1 MTRRELLRRAGLLG
15 AASLIPCFSACK
27 PGRSAE
33 GGETSTDE
41 SETDESAT
49 SESGTGETGGDDGL
63 PTYEWEGEP
72 GPETTFSHG
81 VASGDPLA
89 DSVILWTRI
98 SADDMPELESFFE
111 LALDPAFEMRVAA
124 DWIPATDA
132 SRDFTVKIDVDAL
145 VPGTTYYYRFYAL
158 GRVSPIGRTRTAPS
172 GSVEQLRF
180 AVCTCASYAH
190 GYFHAYAE
198 IAARADLDAVLHL
211 GDYIYE
217 FGDGEY
223 GDLRPIDPLSE
234 LLTLDDYRRR
244 YRLYHTDPSLQEV
257 HRQHPFIVT
266 WDDHEIANDG
276 WVDGA
281 ANHDEASEG
290 PWAERRAAGIQAY
303 FEWLPLREGLPGRIY
318 RDLPYG
324 ELADLLVLD
333 TRYEGREL
341 QINLVSDPEPLVAIN
356 DPDRQMLGA
365 EQEAWLFD
373 RLSTSSS
380 TWIVLVQQIMLAQFT
395 LQVGQPGQPSRPLFS
410 DLWDGYDGAR
420 RRLYAHLREQGIG
433 NLVVVTGDVHAS
445 FASELTEDP
454 RVDYDPMTGAASVA
468 VEFVTPSVT
477 SPGLGFDDATLT
489 VMRNANPHWKFVDV
503 VQHGY
508 VTLDVR
514 PERVQADW
522 WLYSGGQITSP
533 DFVASDA
540 GPSWAVHAGESVLVE
555 ADAPASE
562 KPEPPALA
570 P

>member
-1 MTRRELLRRAGLLG
+1 MLGDAMSLTRRELLRRAGLLG
-15 AASLIPCFSACK
+15 AASLIPSFTACK
-27 PGRSAE
+27 PGGATGDTTE
-33 GGETSTDE
+33 TGESG
-41 SETDESAT
+41 
-49 SESGTGETGGDDGL
+49 SESGTGETGDGDGL
-63 PTYEWEGEP
+63 PTYHWEGEP

-89 DSVILWTRI
+89 DSVILWTRV
-98 SADDMPELESFFE
+98 SPDDATEVESFFE

-145 VPGTTYYYRFYAL
+145 APGTTYYYRFHAL

-180 AVCTCASYAH
+180 ALCTCASFAH
-190 GYFHAYAE
+190 GHFHVYAE
-198 IAARADLDAVLHL
+198 IGARADLDAVLHL

-223 GDLRPIDPLSE
+223 GDFRALDPSTE
-234 LLTLDDYRRR
+234 LITLDDYRRR
-244 YRLYHTDPSLQEV
+244 YRLYRSDPGLQEA

-276 WVDGA
+276 WTDGA

-290 PWAERRAAGIQAY
+290 SWADRRTAGTQAY
-303 FEWLPLREGLPGRIY
+303 FEWLPLREGMPGRVY

-333 TRYEGREL
+333 TRFEGREL
-341 QINLVSDPEPLVAIN
+341 QINLVSDPDPLTAIN

-365 EQEAWLFD
+365 EQEAWLFE
-373 RLSTSSS
+373 RLSSSTS

-395 LQVGQPGQPSRPLFS
+395 LQAGDPGEPNRPLFS

-420 RRLYAHLREQGIG
+420 RRLYGHLREHGIG

-445 FASELTEDP
+445 FACELVEDP
-454 RVDYDPMTGAASVA
+454 RVDYDPDTGAGSVA
-468 VEFVTPSVT
+468 VEFVTPSVS

-503 VQHGY
+503 VRHGY

-522 WLYSGGQITSP
+522 WMYNGGQLVTAEFS
-533 DFVASDA
+533 ASAA
-540 GPSWAVHAGESVLVE
+540 GPSWAVHAGGSVLEE
-555 ADAPASE
+555 AGAPAPE

>member
-1 MTRRELLRRAGLLG
+1 MSITRRELLRRAGLLG

-27 PGRSAE
+27 PGAVVGE
-33 GGETSTDE
+33 GESGEG
-41 SETDESAT
+41 
-49 SESGTGETGGDDGL
+49 ESGTGETGEGDGL
-63 PTYEWEGEP
+63 PTYAWEGDP
-72 GPETTFSHG
+72 GPATTFSHG

-98 SADDMPELESFFE
+98 SADAAAEWESFFE
-111 LALDPAFEMRVAA
+111 LALDPEFEMRVAA

-145 VPGTTYYYRFYAL
+145 APATTYYYRFHAL

-172 GSVEQLRF
+172 GAVEQLRF
-180 AVCTCASYAH
+180 ALCTCASWAH
-190 GYFHAYAE
+190 GHFHVYAE
-198 IAARADLDAVLHL
+198 IGARADLDAVLHL

-217 FGDGEY
+217 FADGEY
-223 GDLRPIDPLSE
+223 GDLRPLDPPTE

-244 YRLYHTDPSLQEV
+244 YRLYRSDPGLQEA
-257 HRQHPFIVT
+257 HRQHPFIAT

-276 WVDGA
+276 WMGGA
-281 ANHDEASEG
+281 ANHSETDEGS
-290 PWAERRAAGIQAY
+290 WADRRAAGTTAY
-303 FEWLPLREGLPGRIY
+303 FEWLPLREGVPGRIY

-333 TRYEGREL
+333 TRIEGREQ
-341 QINLVSDPEPLVAIN
+341 QINLVSDPDPLTAIH
-356 DPDRQMLGA
+356 DPDRQLLGA

-373 RLSTSSS
+373 RLSSSGS

-395 LQVGQPGQPSRPLFS
+395 LQVAPPGEPSRPLFS
-410 DLWDGYDGAR
+410 DLWDGYDSAR
-420 RRLYAHLREQGIG
+420 RRLYGHLREQGID

-454 RVDYDPMTGAASVA
+454 RVDYDPASGEGSVA

-477 SPGLGFDDATLT
+477 SPGLLFDDATL
-489 VMRNANPHWKFVDV
+489 MLLRSNNPHWKFVDTAR
-503 VQHGY
+503 HGY
-508 VTLDVR
+508 VTLDIL

-522 WLYSGGQITSP
+522 WWYGGGQISSAE
-533 DFVASDA
+533 FSASAA
-540 GPSWAVHAGESVLVE
+540 GPSWAVHAGASVLVQ

-562 KPEPPALA
+562 KPDPPALA

>member
-1 MTRRELLRRAGLLG
+1 MSWTRRELLRRAGLLG
-15 AASLIPCFSACK
+15 AASLIPCFTACK
-27 PGRSAE
+27 PGAAAD
-33 GGETSTDE
+33 GGDTD
-41 SETDESAT
+41 SDT
-49 SESGTGETGGDDGL
+49 GTGETGDDDGL
-63 PTYEWEGEP
+63 PTYAWDGVP
-72 GPETTFSHG
+72 GPETIFSHG

-98 SADDMPELESFFE
+98 SVDDPAAVESFFE
-111 LALDPAFEMRVAA
+111 LALDPEFEMRVAA

-145 VPGTTYYYRFYAL
+145 APATTYYYRFYAQ

-180 AVCTCASYAH
+180 AVCTCASWGH

-198 IAARADLDAVLHL
+198 IGARADLDAVLHL

-217 FGDGEY
+217 FADGEY
-223 GDLRPIDPLSE
+223 GDLRPLDPVTE

-244 YRLYHTDPSLQEV
+244 YRLYRTDPGLQEA
-257 HRQHPFIVT
+257 HRQHPFIAT

-276 WVDGA
+276 WTDGA

-290 PWAERRAAGIQAY
+290 AWSERRAAGTAAY
-303 FEWLPLREGLPGRIY
+303 FEWLPLREGVPGRIY

-333 TRYEGREL
+333 TRIEGRER
-341 QINLVSDPEPLVAIN
+341 QINLVSDPDPLGAIS
-356 DPDRQMLGA
+356 DPARQMLGA

-373 RLSTSSS
+373 RLGSSSS

-395 LQVGQPGQPSRPLFS
+395 VQIGQPGEPNRPLFS

-420 RRLYAHLREQGIG
+420 RRLYGHLREQGIT

-445 FASELTEDP
+445 FASELIEDP
-454 RVDYDPMTGAASVA
+454 RVDYDPDTGAGSLA

-477 SPGLGFDDATLT
+477 SPGLGFDDSTLT
-489 VMRNANPHWKFVDV
+489 LLRNANPQWKFVDV
-503 VQHGY
+503 VRHGY

-514 PERVQADW
+514 AERVQADW
-522 WLYSGGQITSP
+522 WLYSGGQIA
-533 DFVASDA
+533 ASEFSA
-540 GPSWAVHAGESVLVE
+540 SEPGPSWVVNAGASVLAQ
-555 ADAPASE
+555 ADGPALE
-562 KPEPPALA
+562 KPDPPALA